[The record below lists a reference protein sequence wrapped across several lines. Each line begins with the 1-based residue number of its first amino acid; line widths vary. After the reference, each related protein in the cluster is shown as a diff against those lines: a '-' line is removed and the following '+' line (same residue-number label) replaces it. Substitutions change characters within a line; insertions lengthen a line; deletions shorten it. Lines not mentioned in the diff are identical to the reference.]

1 MLYFYRE
8 GGGKTYLTSKALSLT
23 TLTKDIALAFLLL
36 FFTVPSFAQEQF
48 TVDNIIYELK
58 DDGNSV
64 KVKGNNLTI
73 NTSLTIPSTVTSN
86 ETTYDVVEIGYL
98 AFYNCANLTS
108 ISLPNSIDS
117 IGVRAFNGC
126 TNLTSVT
133 IPGVTSIAIGGNAFQ
148 GCTNLTS
155 ITIPDGV
162 TSIGGSA
169 FNGCTELTSIT
180 LPGSVT
186 TISGRAFKGCTKLSS
201 VTIQDGVTTI
211 NDNAFDGC
219 TALTSITL
227 PNTITTIKQYAFSN
241 SGLTSI
247 IIPSGVTTISDYT
260 FSNCTSLE
268 TITLPNTI
276 TTIKQYAFNNCA
288 ALSSIVLPNNLTTI
302 GNHAFDGCTNL
313 NTITI
318 PDGVTSI
325 NNYAFSNCT
334 SLETITL
341 PNNLTTIGLYAFS
354 NCTSL
359 ETITLPNNLT
369 TINEYAFENCT
380 GLTSITLPRY
390 VSSGDRRPYIGC
402 TNLQAIY
409 VADGNNS
416 LSSEDGVLY
425 NRDKTKLCVYPAGKT
440 GESFTIPNS
449 VTSIGNRA
457 FQECKNLT
465 SITIPN
471 SVTSINNG
479 AFWDCTGLT
488 SIILPNTVN
497 YIGINVFRNC
507 NGLTSI
513 TLPTAIPSIGQQ
525 TFLSCRKLESV
536 TIPGSVAS
544 IGERAFSGCS
554 KLTSVTM
561 EREIPPTLFDITTL
575 PYSNT
580 GFKVYV
586 PCGSQSAYTSAA
598 QWSSLPTGTITTATT
613 LDREITSDKYIE
625 ECDCDFPSV
634 VTIMDGASLSA
645 SSYSDLATALRSTT
659 VKVERK
665 LTIDEFSLI
674 GNIGGT
680 TTYDFI
686 GENVGNN
693 TTNAHSMVALPFYY
707 AGNSWGVDANG
718 AGAVNGTNTPVSY
731 GESFFVYPTTDQ
743 YGENSTIAGDTY
755 TTLTQSISSSNL
767 KLSDFTV
774 SLTNSSNSTNW
785 FALSNP
791 FIGRLNLSKFHA
803 SNEDALNNAYAYVWD
818 NTEHD
823 WLALEDITTNE
834 YALYPAT
841 GFMVEGASANPTFNF
856 NVADIV
862 TTETITTKSAQA
874 NRIEFTATSN
884 DIAKKMYA
892 HIDEVSSNGFGRMD
906 ASVLFSAKEDAVNPY
921 FALEGRNIFDNYFS
935 SLPATFDV
943 NFNAYKSNAIDF
955 ALTQG
960 MEDVEVTLIDIANAN
975 AETVLNVNEPVSIDV
990 TAGQNEGRYQLRFSK
1005 KNVGINEVASQDN
1018 SIQIWNN
1025 NREVTING
1033 KDLKRVEIFNTLGQM
1048 VYSSNLAG
1056 NSTAFDSK
1064 LNDGA
1069 YIVKVYTANSSK
1081 SEKIIIR

>member
-1 MLYFYRE
+1 M
-8 GGGKTYLTSKALSLT
+8 
-23 TLTKDIALAFLLL
+23 

-48 TVDNIIYELK
+48 TVDNIIYELR

-73 NTSLTIPSTVTSN
+73 NTPLTIPSTVPSD
-86 ETTYDVVEIGYL
+86 ETTYNVVEIGDR

-108 ISLPNSIDS
+108 ISLPNSITS
-117 IGVRAFNGC
+117 IGIKAFNGC

-133 IPGVTSIAIGGNAFQ
+133 IPGVTSIGGNAFEGCTNLTSVTIPSVTSIGGAAFN

-155 ITIPDGV
+155 ITIPGSVETISGKAFQGCISLNSVTIQEGV
-162 TSIGGSA
+162 TTIKANAFDGCTALSTITLPNTLTTIGGNA
-169 FNGCTELTSIT
+169 FSNSGLTSIAIPNGVTTISDYTFRNCTALSTITLPNNITTIGQYAFSNCAALSSIELPNTLTTIGKYAFENCTALTSIT
-180 LPGSVT
+180 IPN
-186 TISGRAFKGCTKLSS
+186 
-201 VTIQDGVTTI
+201 GVTTI
-211 NDNAFDGC
+211 KDYTFSNCTALSTITLSNTLTTIGKYTFSNCTALSTITLPNTLTTIGEYAFNNCTALSSIELPNTLTTIGDYAFNNC

-227 PNTITTIKQYAFSN
+227 PKDFS
-241 SGLTSI
+241 
-247 IIPSGVTTISDYT
+247 
-260 FSNCTSLE
+260 
-268 TITLPNTI
+268 
-276 TTIKQYAFNNCA
+276 
-288 ALSSIVLPNNLTTI
+288 SSYR
-302 GNHAFDGCTNL
+302 
-313 NTITI
+313 
-318 PDGVTSI
+318 S
-325 NNYAFSNCT
+325 
-334 SLETITL
+334 
-341 PNNLTTIGLYAFS
+341 
-354 NCTSL
+354 
-359 ETITLPNNLT
+359 
-369 TINEYAFENCT
+369 
-380 GLTSITLPRY
+380 
-390 VSSGDRRPYIGC
+390 PYIGC

-409 VADGNNS
+409 VADGNSS

-425 NRDKTKLCVYPAGKT
+425 NHAKTKLCIYPAGKT

-449 VTSIGNRA
+449 VTIIGNRA

-465 SITIPN
+465 SIIIPN
-471 SVTSINNG
+471 GVEAINNG

-488 SIILPNTVN
+488 SIILPNTVTS
-497 YIGINVFRNC
+497 IGINAFRSCTN
-507 NGLTSI
+507 LTSI
-513 TLPTAIPSIGQQ
+513 TLSTGITSIGQQ
-525 TFLSCRKLESV
+525 TFIRCQKLESI

-544 IGERAFSGCS
+544 IGVKAFNGCS

-561 EREIPPTLFDITTL
+561 ERETPPTLFDINTF
-575 PYSNT
+575 PYSNR

-586 PCGSQSAYTSAA
+586 PCGSQSAYTSEA

-613 LDREITSDKYIE
+613 LDGEITSDKYLA

-634 VTIMDGASLSA
+634 VTIKDGASLSA
-645 SSYSDLATALRSTT
+645 SSYSNLATALRSTT
-659 VKVERK
+659 VKVERN

-686 GENVGNN
+686 GENVGNS
-693 TTNAHSMVALPFYY
+693 TNSAHSMVALPFYY
-707 AGNSWGVDANG
+707 AGNSWGVGPDGSG
-718 AGAVNGTNTPVSY
+718 AINGTDIPVSY

-743 YGENSTIAGDTY
+743 YGENSTIDGDTY
-755 TTLTQSISSSNL
+755 TTLRQSISSSNL

-823 WLALEDITTNE
+823 WVALEDITTNE

-841 GFMVEGASANPTFNF
+841 GFMVEGASANSTFNF

-862 TTETITTKSAQA
+862 TTEPITTTKSAQA

-892 HIDEVSSNGFGRMD
+892 HIDDVSSNGFGRMD
-906 ASVLFSAKEDAVNPY
+906 ASVLCSSKEDAVNPY
-921 FALEGRNIFDNYFS
+921 MQVEGHNLLDNYFS

-1005 KNVGINEVASQDN
+1005 KNVGINEVASEDN

-1025 NREVTING
+1025 NSEVTING
-1033 KDLKRVEIFNTLGQM
+1033 KDLKKVEIFNTLGQM

-1064 LNDGA
+1064 LNAGA
-1069 YIVKVYTANSSK
+1069 YIIKATDSKSIK

>member
-36 FFTVPSFAQEQF
+36 FFTVPSFAQGEF
-48 TVDNIIYELK
+48 TVDNIIYELRA
-58 DDGNSV
+58 DGNSV
-64 KVKGNNLTI
+64 RVKGNNLTI

-86 ETTYDVVEIGYL
+86 ETTYNVVEIRYL

-108 ISLPNSIDS
+108 ITLPNSIDS

-133 IPGVTSIAIGGNAFQ
+133 IPDVTSIVIGGNAFQ

-155 ITIPDGV
+155 ITLPDGL
-162 TSIGGSA
+162 TYIGGNA
-169 FNGCTELTSIT
+169 FQGCTNLASIT
-180 LPGSVT
+180 IPGSVT
-186 TISGRAFKGCTKLSS
+186 TIGGKAFQGCISLNS

-211 NDNAFDGC
+211 NDNAFNGC
-219 TALTSITL
+219 TALSTITLPSSITTINRYAFSNSGLTSITIPNGVAAISEYTFSNCAELSNIIL
-227 PNTITTIKQYAFSN
+227 PTNLTTIGKYAFEN

-247 IIPSGVTTISDYT
+247 IIPSGVTTIKDYT
-260 FSNCTSLE
+260 FSNCT
-268 TITLPNTI
+268 
-276 TTIKQYAFNNCA
+276 
-288 ALSSIVLPNNLTTI
+288 ALSSIELPTNLTTI
-302 GNHAFDGCTNL
+302 GQ
-313 NTITI
+313 
-318 PDGVTSI
+318 S
-325 NNYAFSNCT
+325 AFSNCT
-334 SLETITL
+334 ALSPIEL
-341 PNNLTTIGLYAFS
+341 PNTLTTIGD
-354 NCTSL
+354 
-359 ETITLPNNLT
+359 
-369 TINEYAFENCT
+369 YAFENCI
-380 GLTSITLPRY
+380 GLTSITLPIHC
-390 VSSGDRRPYIGC
+390 SSADRRAYIGC

-425 NRDKTKLCVYPAGKT
+425 NRDKTKLCIYPAGKT
-440 GESFTIPNS
+440 GESFTIPNT
-449 VTSIGNRA
+449 VTFIGTRA

-465 SITIPN
+465 SIDIP
-471 SVTSINNG
+471 SGVTSISNG

-488 SIILPNTVN
+488 SIILPNTVT
-497 YIGINVFRNC
+497 YMGINVFRSC
-507 NGLTSI
+507 TELTSI
-513 TLPTAIPSIGQQ
+513 ILPTGIPSIGLN
-525 TFLSCRKLESV
+525 TFLGCKKLESI

-544 IGERAFSGCS
+544 IDEKAFNGCS

-561 EREIPPTLFDITTL
+561 KRETPPTLFNIDVF

-586 PCGSQSAYTSAA
+586 PCGTQSAYTSAA

-613 LDREITSDKYIE
+613 LDEEITSDRYLAD
-625 ECDCDFPSV
+625 CDCDFPS
-634 VTIMDGASLSA
+634 TITIKDGASLSA
-645 SSYSDLATALRSTT
+645 SDYSSLSTKLNGKTVNVEKELA
-659 VKVERK
+659 
-665 LTIDEFSLI
+665 IDEFSLI
-674 GNIGGT
+674 GNIGGAE
-680 TTYDFI
+680 TYDFI

-693 TTNAHSMVALPFYY
+693 TTDAHSMVALPFNYE
-707 AGNSWGVDANG
+707 GNSWGVGPDDNG
-718 AGAVNGTNTPVSY
+718 AINGKDEPVSD
-731 GESFFVYPTTDQ
+731 GQSFFVYPTTDQ
-743 YGENSTIAGDTY
+743 YGEENSTPIDGDTY

-791 FIGRLNLSKFHA
+791 FIGRLNLSKFYTTN
-803 SNEDALNNAYAYVWD
+803 SSALQSTYAYVWD

-823 WLALEDITTNE
+823 WVALEDITTNE

-841 GFMVEGASANPTFNF
+841 GFMVEGQSANSTFNF
-856 NVADIV
+856 KVTDIV
-862 TTETITTKSAQA
+862 TTEPITTTKSAQA

-892 HIDEVSSNGFGRMD
+892 HIDDVSSNGFGRMD
-906 ASVLFSAKEDAVNPY
+906 ASVLCSSKEDAVNPY
-921 FALEGRNIFDNYFS
+921 MQVEGHNLLDNYFS

-1005 KNVGINEVASQDN
+1005 KNVGINAVASEDN

-1025 NREVTING
+1025 SREVTING

-1056 NSTAFDSK
+1056 NSTTFDSK
-1064 LNDGA
+1064 LNAGA
-1069 YIVKVYTANSSK
+1069 YIIKATDSKSIK